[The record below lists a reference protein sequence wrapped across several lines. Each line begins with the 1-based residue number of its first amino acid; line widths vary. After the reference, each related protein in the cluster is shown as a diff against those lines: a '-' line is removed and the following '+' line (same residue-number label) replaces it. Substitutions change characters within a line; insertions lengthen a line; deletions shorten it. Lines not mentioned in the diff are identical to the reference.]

1 MLVICEKK
9 KYQREASHIN
19 KDASLGLFF
28 FHFDALLSR
37 ESGGLITPGGIVRKI
52 YRESLRDLIFL
63 SWYFL
68 FSSSR
73 GQFERS
79 RRL

>member
-1 MLVICEKK
+1 MLVICGKK
-9 KYQREASHIN
+9 CQREASHIN
-19 KDASLGLFF
+19 RDASLGIF

-37 ESGGLITPGGIVRKI
+37 ESEGLITPRGIVVRKI

-68 FSSSR
+68 FSLSR